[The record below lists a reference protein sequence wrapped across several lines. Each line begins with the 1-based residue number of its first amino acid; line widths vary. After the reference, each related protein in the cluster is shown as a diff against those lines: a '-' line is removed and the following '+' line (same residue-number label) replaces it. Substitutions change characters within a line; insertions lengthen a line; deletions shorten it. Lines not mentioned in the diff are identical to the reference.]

1 MNQPVVSPHIYI
13 RTFEELEQLVSQ
25 WATLKGI
32 YAQGTP
38 LAQAD
43 KTLEEAQEI
52 RDAIVDNDQDEIA
65 DGIGDTLVTLIIQA
79 RMQNMDILECLSGA
93 YDIISKRT
101 GKMVSGQ
108 FVKDE

>member
-1 MNQPVVSPHIYI
+1 MNTQVQKVMSE
-13 RTFEELEQLVSQ
+13 RTFEELEQLVSE
-25 WATLKGI
+25 WAEEKGI
-32 YAQGTP
+32 YDKGTP

-52 RDAIVDNDQDEIA
+52 RDGIVDGDKDEII

-79 RMQNMDILECLSGA
+79 RMQQVDIVECLNVA

-101 GKMVSGQ
+101 GKMVDGQ
-108 FVKDE
+108 FVKNT